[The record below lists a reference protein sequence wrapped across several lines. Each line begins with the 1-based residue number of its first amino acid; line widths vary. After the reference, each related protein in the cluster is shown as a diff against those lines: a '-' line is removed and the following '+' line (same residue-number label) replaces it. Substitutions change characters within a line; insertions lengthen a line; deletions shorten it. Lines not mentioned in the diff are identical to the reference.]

1 MKDPIDSLPVKLL
14 TGWIKMKEDSN
25 ENAHGSIVPLRLD
38 VTRKDLLKE
47 ATEAIGSHLNACERG
62 LK

>member
-1 MKDPIDSLPVKLL
+1 
-14 TGWIKMKEDSN
+14 MKEDSN

-38 VTRKDLLKE
+38 VTREDLLKE

-62 LK
+62 LKHFFLNFDDLK